1 MFDSTYFLQC
11 LGEDVKE
18 ESLKYLPWQ
27 RGNEENNSISPNEAS
42 TNKPEDL
49 ALNLSRTASAESF

>member
-18 ESLKYLPWQ
+18 ESLKYIPWQ
-27 RGNEENNSISPNEAS
+27 RGNEENNSNAPNEAS
-42 TNKPEDL
+42 TNTPEDH
-49 ALNLSRTASAESF
+49 AFNLSRTTTAASF